1 MKYIHYYVDDYEVVY
16 EMMILR
22 IDHKLYENI
31 NYKLY
36 YLFLNV
42 LEYYKG

>member
-31 NYKLY
+31 KIQNTIY
-36 YLFLNV
+36 F
-42 LEYYKG
+42 